1 MGAPVEIAYFLLTS
15 AGLCSRCRFPRQVIS
30 LRAHTDPAPDH
41 AGAFALTVVVVMCL
55 WWGWHAC
62 CRCGVGFCCVSSQ
75 LMAADP
81 RRPFLFPSAFNRCR
95 MCCPAHATSGQVSL
109 LAAPTRRCHLFDGRP
124 RLRGK
129 AQQATAVDPQPR
141 PRCAYSIRPATAD
154 AAPIDRDRLPRAILL
169 QPSCVPRQTVGPGLA
184 PR

>member
-1 MGAPVEIAYFLLTS
+1 MRPTLAGVMGAPVEIAYFLLTS

-41 AGAFALTVVVVMCL
+41 AGAFALTVVVVMRL

-81 RRPFLFPSAFNRCR
+81 RRPFLFPSAFDRCR
-95 MCCPAHATSGQVSL
+95 MCCPAHATSGQVSPWQRPRDTAISL
-109 LAAPTRRCHLFDGRP
+109 TAAPACG
-124 RLRGK
+124 GK
-129 AQQATAVDPQPR
+129 SPQVTAVGPAASASQRPLDPAGDSR
-141 PRCAYSIRPATAD
+141 RRGRLIGIAYR
-154 AAPIDRDRLPRAILL
+154 RAVLL
-169 QPSCVPRQTVGPGLA
+169 
-184 PR
+184 